1 MWRTILTK
9 KIESQP
15 DTLARYWETERE
27 KEGEREIE
35 RGKKREERT
44 TIIWIWKLE
53 WDRFAAMVDLVLMRP
68 SVAPRAI
75 LVLRGT
81 LLKSP
86 TMWRDFGDDL
96 RFLAWES
103 LKGSV
108 RFKVA
113 LEALKSVANR
123 YGSNNVCIV
132 RHSLGVGFAFQV
144 GKTLAKEG
152 RYVETENP
160 FIQCSFYFISN
171 ELKENGRRGWVC
183 LEEI

>member
-1 MWRTILTK
+1 M
-9 KIESQP
+9 
-15 DTLARYWETERE
+15 A
-27 KEGEREIE
+27 
-35 RGKKREERT
+35 
-44 TIIWIWKLE
+44 
-53 WDRFAAMVDLVLMRP
+53 DLVLIRP

-86 TMWRDFGDDL
+86 TMRRDFEDDL

-113 LEALKSVANR
+113 LEALKSVADR

-132 RHSLGVGFAFQV
+132 GHSLGAGFAFQV
-144 GKTLAKEG
+144 EKALVKEG
-152 RYVETENP
+152 IYVETANP
-160 FIQCSFYFISN
+160 FIQSSYFISN
-171 ELKENGRRGWVC
+171 ELKEYGRSG
-183 LEEI
+183 